1 MKASDTLVH
10 AHICINRIRAA
21 VTEPLPVDEAQRVYQ
36 AAADLFAVM
45 ATPQRLRIIA
55 ALCDGEKNVGSLV
68 AAVGGSQ
75 PNLSQHLATL
85 YRAGIL
91 AKRREGQQIWYS
103 VCNPKAVS
111 LCRAVC
117 TQIAIE
123 FDHPASVPL
132 AERLAPAHAS
142 RSVRA

>member
-1 MKASDTLVH
+1 VPQPQST
-10 AHICINRIRAA
+10 
-21 VTEPLPVDEAQRVYQ
+21 DESQRVFEV
-36 AAADLFAVM
+36 AAELFALM
-45 ATPQRLRIIA
+45 ATPLRLRIISS
-55 ALCDGEKNVGSLV
+55 LCSGEKNVGALV
-68 AAVGGSQ
+68 EELGSSQ

-91 AKRREGQQIWYS
+91 AKRREGNQVWYS

-123 FDHPASVPL
+123 FDDPTAVPPT
-132 AERLAPAHAS
+132 ERLAPA
-142 RSVRA
+142 RVLGV

>member
-1 MKASDTLVH
+1 MPQPQPA
-10 AHICINRIRAA
+10 
-21 VTEPLPVDEAQRVYQ
+21 DEAQRIYEV
-36 AAADLFAVM
+36 AAELFALM
-45 ATPQRLRIIA
+45 ATPLRLRIISS
-55 ALCDGEKNVGSLV
+55 LCGGEKNVSALVEELGS
-68 AAVGGSQ
+68 SQ

-91 AKRREGQQIWYS
+91 AKRREGNQVWYS

-123 FDHPASVPL
+123 FDDPAAVPP
-132 AERLAPAHAS
+132 AERLAPA
-142 RSVRA
+142 RALGV

>member
-1 MKASDTLVH
+1 VPQAQST
-10 AHICINRIRAA
+10 
-21 VTEPLPVDEAQRVYQ
+21 DESQRVFEV
-36 AAADLFAVM
+36 AAELFALM
-45 ATPQRLRIIA
+45 ATPLRLRIISS
-55 ALCDGEKNVGSLV
+55 LCSGEKNVGALV
-68 AAVGGSQ
+68 EELGSSQ

-91 AKRREGQQIWYS
+91 AKRREGNQVWYS

-123 FDHPASVPL
+123 FDDPSAVPPT
-132 AERLAPAHAS
+132 ERLAPA
-142 RSVRA
+142 RALGV

>member
-1 MKASDTLVH
+1 MPAPQT
-10 AHICINRIRAA
+10 A
-21 VTEPLPVDEAQRVYQ
+21 DEAQRVYEV
-36 AAADLFAVM
+36 AAELFALM
-45 ATPQRLRIIA
+45 ATPLRLRIISS
-55 ALCDGEKNVGSLV
+55 LCSGEKNVGALV
-68 AAVGGSQ
+68 DELGSSQ

-91 AKRREGQQIWYS
+91 SKRRDGNQVWYA

-123 FDHPASVPL
+123 FDDPAAVPP
-132 AERLAPAHAS
+132 AERLAPA
-142 RSVRA
+142 RALGV